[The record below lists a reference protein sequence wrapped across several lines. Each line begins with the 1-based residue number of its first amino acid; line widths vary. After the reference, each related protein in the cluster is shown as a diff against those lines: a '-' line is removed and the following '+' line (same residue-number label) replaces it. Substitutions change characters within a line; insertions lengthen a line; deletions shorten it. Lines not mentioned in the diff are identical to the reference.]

1 MWALEVVGLPIHII
15 GSTRPRLRT
24 TPHRQPVRRC
34 RALHLA
40 SIPGSGRRSTDPLR
54 SRQPASH
61 SGQKFCSW
69 FGTMDCTFEI
79 SLLIMF
85 RIVSRRSLE
94 HDSHTSR
101 VPKIPMRPFTS
112 PIHKP
117 MLFQIRDELP
127 NLARHIKL
135 PSKKQLQSNVKF
147 SKSVAT
153 IALELGQGEPRTNGT
168 RITDK
173 TSSSNFRKH

>member
-1 MWALEVVGLPIHII
+1 
-15 GSTRPRLRT
+15 
-24 TPHRQPVRRC
+24 
-34 RALHLA
+34 
-40 SIPGSGRRSTDPLR
+40 
-54 SRQPASH
+54 
-61 SGQKFCSW
+61 
-69 FGTMDCTFEI
+69 
-79 SLLIMF
+79 
-85 RIVSRRSLE
+85 
-94 HDSHTSR
+94 
-101 VPKIPMRPFTS
+101 
-112 PIHKP
+112 

-173 TSSSNFRKH
+173 TSSSNFRKR